1 MAAERRDENDVFR
14 QFLMQISAE
23 ELDEMTSRLNQ
34 EIEAQIDCTTCGA
47 CCQQLMINVDDTH
60 ADGAANHL
68 NISRKQFDE
77 RYVEKGSHG
86 MMLMNTIPCHF
97 LCEKKCTIYDHR
109 FEECRDFPG
118 LHRPGI
124 QSRLFAT
131 MIHYGMCPIVF
142 NVMEQLKL
150 DTGFAQS
157 GN

>member
-77 RYVEKGSHG
+77 R
-86 MMLMNTIPCHF
+86 
-97 LCEKKCTIYDHR
+97 
-109 FEECRDFPG
+109 
-118 LHRPGI
+118 
-124 QSRLFAT
+124 
-131 MIHYGMCPIVF
+131 
-142 NVMEQLKL
+142 
-150 DTGFAQS
+150 
-157 GN
+157 